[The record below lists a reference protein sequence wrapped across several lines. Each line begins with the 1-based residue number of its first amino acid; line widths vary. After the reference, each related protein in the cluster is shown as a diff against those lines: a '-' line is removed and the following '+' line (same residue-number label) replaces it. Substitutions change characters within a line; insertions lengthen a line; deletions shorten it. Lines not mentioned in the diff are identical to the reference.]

1 MANTVKIRLHTPQPP
16 ESCERPRQT
25 GKLLTPR
32 GKDGEL
38 ETGVP
43 TIEDLLLV
51 NLPEGVTLLPEDWE
65 GKTERA
71 WMRLTLSKQAIEN
84 EKFPLRA
91 FVKSKFNNS
100 LTALRKRKNFEQL
113 SLLRRM
119 TLSIDTVSD
128 KHVTIFH
135 IYIEYS
141 I

>member
-1 MANTVKIRLHTPQPP
+1 MN
-16 ESCERPRQT
+16 
-25 GKLLTPR
+25 
-32 GKDGEL
+32 GEL
-38 ETGVP
+38 KTEMP
-43 TIEDLLLV
+43 TIDDLLLV
-51 NLPEGVTLLPEDWE
+51 NLPDGVTLLPEDWE
-65 GKTERA
+65 GKSERA

-91 FVKSKFNNS
+91 FIKSKFNNG

-119 TLSIDTVSD
+119 TFSIDTVSD
-128 KHVTIFH
+128 MHVTIFH